1 VGFGASGSFR
11 SGTDP
16 GRYAGDG
23 DAAYDRVLAT
33 VPSPIFTGILS
44 PELRDE
50 LGSAYLD
57 RVNAAEYGTAIC
69 LLLELDRGFGP
80 FYWTNI
86 ADPGIPFIGL
96 IEQGNLVG
104 TERYG
109 GRHFL
114 YVANYVLA
122 GDPLIDL
129 DTDALLDAY
138 EPSLRKVQPA
148 FDRAWIRN
156 AHVYREAAAQPIVT
170 TGYATRIPD
179 MQTPAKGLI
188 LANTT
193 QIYPEDRGTNY
204 SVRLGEEAARLLTNS

>member
-1 VGFGASGSFR
+1 M
-11 SGTDP
+11 
-16 GRYAGDG
+16 
-23 DAAYDRVLAT
+23 LAT
-33 VPSPIFTGILS
+33 VPSPVFTGLLS
-44 PELRDE
+44 PGLRDE
-50 LGSAYLD
+50 LGVSYMR
-57 RVNAAEYGTAIC
+57 RVEAAEYGTAIC

-122 GDPLIDL
+122 GDPLIAL
-129 DTDALLDAY
+129 DTEGLLDAY
-138 EPSLRKVQPA
+138 EPSLRLVQPA
-148 FDRAWIRN
+148 FDRSWVREAR
-156 AHVYREAAAQPIVT
+156 VYRETAAQPIVT
-170 TGYATRIPD
+170 VGYGSRIPP
-179 MQTPAKGLI
+179 MRTPARGLV

-204 SVRLGEEAARLLTNS
+204 SVRLGEQAARLIA